1 MNKTVLITGAA
12 KGIGAEIA
20 RRFAKDGYNVCI
32 NYNTSYT
39 KAKELLDELSKYKI
53 QVLILKADITKREQ
67 VNKMIKEV
75 LDNFGKIDVLVN
87 NAGISEYKLF
97 IDLTYDDVVRMLNTS
112 IVGTFNVTQEVLKK
126 SMIKE
131 KNGKIINIS
140 SIWGI
145 SGASLEVNYST
156 AKAGIIGMTKAL
168 AKELAPSNI
177 TVNAVAPGA
186 IYTDMLNDL
195 TDEDIKNLENEIPL
209 GRIGNTNDISGCV
222 YFLASED
229 ARYITGQVISPNGGF
244 VI

>member
-20 RRFAKDGYNVCI
+20 RRFAKEGYNVCI

-177 TVNAVAPGA
+177 TVNAVAPSA
-186 IYTDMLNDL
+186 IYTDMLNDF
-195 TDEDIKNLENEIPL
+195 TDEEIKNLENEIPL

>member
-20 RRFAKDGYNVCI
+20 RRFAKEGYNVCI

>member
-20 RRFAKDGYNVCI
+20 RRFAKEGYNVCI

-229 ARYITGQVISPNGGF
+229 ARYITGQVISPNGGC

>member
-20 RRFAKDGYNVCI
+20 RRFAKEGYNVCI

-195 TDEDIKNLENEIPL
+195 IDEDIKNLENEIPL

>member
-20 RRFAKDGYNVCI
+20 RRFAKEGYNVCI

-39 KAKELLDELSKYKI
+39 KAKELLDELLKYKI

-177 TVNAVAPGA
+177 TVNAVAPGT

>member
-20 RRFAKDGYNVCI
+20 RKFAKEGYNVCV

-39 KAKELLDELSKYKI
+39 KAKELLDELSKYKV

-97 IDLTYDDVVRMLNTS
+97 IDLTQDDVINMLNAS

-186 IYTDMLNDL
+186 IYTDMLNNL
-195 TDEDIKNLENEIPL
+195 TDDDIKNLENEIPL
-209 GRIGNTNDISGCV
+209 GRIGNTTDISGCV

>member
-20 RRFAKDGYNVCI
+20 RKFAKEGYNVCI

-195 TDEDIKNLENEIPL
+195 IDEDIKNLENEIPL

>member
-1 MNKTVLITGAA
+1 M
-12 KGIGAEIA
+12 
-20 RRFAKDGYNVCI
+20 
-32 NYNTSYT
+32 
-39 KAKELLDELSKYKI
+39 
-53 QVLILKADITKREQ
+53 Q
-67 VNKMIKEV
+67 
-75 LDNFGKIDVLVN
+75 
-87 NAGISEYKLF
+87 GISEYKLF

>member
-20 RRFAKDGYNVCI
+20 RRFAKEGYNVCI

-67 VNKMIKEV
+67 VNKMIKEI

-177 TVNAVAPGA
+177 TVNAVAPGT

>member
-20 RRFAKDGYNVCI
+20 RRFAKEGYNVCI

-177 TVNAVAPGA
+177 TVNAVAPGT

>member
-20 RRFAKDGYNVCI
+20 RRFAKEGYNVCI

-209 GRIGNTNDISGCV
+209 GRIGNKNDISGCV

>member
-20 RRFAKDGYNVCI
+20 RRFAKEGYNVCI

-97 IDLTYDDVVRMLNTS
+97 INLTYDDVVRMLNTS

>member
-20 RRFAKDGYNVCI
+20 RKFAKEGYNVCI

-177 TVNAVAPGA
+177 TVNAVAPGT

>member
-20 RRFAKDGYNVCI
+20 RRFAKEGYNVCI

-53 QVLILKADITKREQ
+53 QVLILKADIAKREQ

-177 TVNAVAPGA
+177 TVNAVAPGT

-195 TDEDIKNLENEIPL
+195 TNEDIKNLENEIPL